1 MKKTIGFR
9 EFEDSFEKMGKFSQE
24 GLLELFDYLED
35 YERETGE
42 EIELD
47 PISFCCEFTE
57 YENLKEFQEAYS
69 EEYETIEDI
78 EEKTIVIRIEDSE
91 RFIISKF

>member
-1 MKKTIGFR
+1 M
-9 EFEDSFEKMGKFSQE
+9 
-24 GLLELFDYLED
+24 ELFDYLED